1 MNFHKTK
8 VVVTTI
14 INVIQL
20 ILKVTSFTFWFMQ
33 WEALH
38 RIIKY
43 VNYVNLPG
51 NCVKHT
57 GTKGLKFIALEFMR
71 NCENVNP

>member
-1 MNFHKTK
+1 MNEFSQNKGRRDYH
-8 VVVTTI
+8 

-43 VNYVNLPG
+43 VNYVNLQG
-51 NCVKHT
+51 NCVNNP
-57 GTKGLKFIALEFMR
+57 GTKWLKFIALEFKR
-71 NCENVNP
+71 NF

>member
-1 MNFHKTK
+1 
-8 VVVTTI
+8 
-14 INVIQL
+14 
-20 ILKVTSFTFWFMQ
+20 MQ

-51 NCVKHT
+51 NCVKNT
-57 GTKGLKFIALEFMR
+57 GTKGLKFIPFKIIAIYDHANPE
-71 NCENVNP
+71 EEKVN